1 MMRRVARM
9 AACGLVAIGVAACD
23 PDTGF
28 AEIKVQPGYTLPALA
43 IDKEPLALKT
53 GTVILRRKVGAAKL
67 HADRGGNLVAFCDF
81 AVRKNRITTVSVY
94 STGRELHCNVQG

>member
-1 MMRRVARM
+1 MRRGLSL
-9 AACGLVAIGVAACD
+9 AACGLAAIGLAACD

-28 AEIKVQPGYTLPALA
+28 AEIKVQPGYTVPALA
-43 IDKEPLALKT
+43 IDKQPLAVKT
-53 GTVILRRKVGAAKL
+53 GTVLLRRRVGSAKL
-67 HADRGGNLVAFCDF
+67 EADRGGNLVAFCDF